1 MDLREKFIQIERD
14 VLAIVGAVDIR
25 RPTTNGLVQLSQVSF
40 IEAAGRKHVRYV
52 TVDGHTLDG
61 PGYLKDLERSLER
74 CPAFVRTSNDHL
86 VNLDRVVCIARDPA
100 RRGYLLTF
108 DRTNCQA
115 LVSNLQNHDGGQP
128 YVEAVTAYLGL
139 TTLDHVTPFNDE
151 ARALRELE
159 IGPFLNHPGD
169 DLRFQTIEF
178 YKQQFSDSSGA
189 IVLRKLVR
197 NMVWQNYVWIR
208 DGKRPPF
215 EGLIRSFWYS
225 HVKPVYGR
233 LGLLDPTKDQAS
245 VVNDVLAEMVVEYGL
260 FHYWDMGFF
269 DDGAPY
275 RKIGPRCPKVIFFT
289 EKEGLFPV
297 VDRAHLQWGVSVIA
311 LGGSPNRISTDYL
324 VHELGKVLDLRHVPV
339 HLFGY
344 TDYDPAGTYRIAEA
358 FRSQLQQVGVK
369 VATMYQITQPANF
382 TSQEIDLYKVPLHP
396 TGADGKTLLR
406 RWKREGYGVVIPGD
420 ATTYGIVADSM
431 EPVRVRD
438 VFRREAA
445 PLLQ

>member
-1 MDLREKFIQIERD
+1 MDLLEKFIQLERD
-14 VLAIVGAVDIR
+14 VLTVTGAIDVR
-25 RPTTNGLVQLSQVSF
+25 RPTTTGLVQLSRVSF
-40 IEAAGRKHVRYV
+40 IEAAGRKRVQYV
-52 TVDGHTLDG
+52 LVDGSTRDG
-61 PGYLKDLERSLER
+61 PGYLKELERCLER

-86 VNLDRVVCIARDPA
+86 VNLDRVVRIARDPA
-100 RRGYLLTF
+100 RRGYFLSF
-108 DRTNCQA
+108 EGSDRQA
-115 LVSNLQNHDGGQP
+115 LVSNLQDPDGCQP
-128 YVEAVTAYLGL
+128 YVDAVTEYLGL
-139 TTLDHVTPFNDE
+139 ATLDHVTPFNDE

-159 IGPFLNHPGD
+159 IGSFLDHPGD
-169 DLRFQTIEF
+169 DLRFKPVEF
-178 YKQQFSDSSGA
+178 FKPHFSDSTGA

-233 LGLLDPTKDQAS
+233 LGLLDPAKDQAS
-245 VVNDVLAEMVVEYGL
+245 VVNDVLAEMVVTYCL

-269 DDGAPY
+269 DDGASY
-275 RKIGPRCPKVIFFT
+275 RKIGPRFPGVILFT

-324 VHELGKVLDLRHVPV
+324 VHELGKVFDLRRMPV

-358 FRSQLQQVGVK
+358 FRRQLQQVGVK
-369 VATMYQITQPANF
+369 VATLYQITQPANL
-382 TSQEIDLYKVPLHP
+382 SPQELDLYKVPLHP
-396 TGADGKTLLR
+396 TAADGKTLLR
-406 RWKREGYGVVIPGD
+406 RWKREGYGVVVPGD
-420 ATTYGIVADSM
+420 STTYGVVADSM
-431 EPVRVRD
+431 EPVRVREI
-438 VFRREAA
+438 FRREAA
-445 PLLQ
+445 PVMQ